1 MMSRRQITFGLTLV
15 AALFVLEADAG
26 NKNRPLS
33 EAQKDE
39 VWKMVSLIVDES
51 VENITKNKFQA
62 ISNCMQTEKWYNPDI
77 TDCEPCDKCNNQYGC
92 NMQCQAIFKAQ
103 ALGRKIEAEKQDEL
117 SQLDKNTQELW
128 AAFAIVLGL
137 VLLMFFG
144 LLFLCCQKKKKD
156 ERHRLAVVALR
167 GEIDSLK
174 SDLNDHINRQ
184 STQAPTGDLPKKQT
198 ESFIMQEEDDSG
210 VSGSEDTL
218 LKQDT
223 GV

>member
-1 MMSRRQITFGLTLV
+1 MLYSITYLYS
-15 AALFVLEADAG
+15 LFF
-26 NKNRPLS
+26 
-33 EAQKDE
+33 Q
-39 VWKMVSLIVDES
+39 
-51 VENITKNKFQA
+51 NKFQA

-77 TDCEPCDKCNNQYGC
+77 TDCEPCDRCNNQYGC

-156 ERHRLAVVALR
+156 EQHRLTVVALR
-167 GEIDSLK
+167 GQIDSLK
-174 SDLNDHINRQ
+174 DDLNEHINRGL
-184 STQAPTGDLPKKQT
+184 TQAPEGDLPKKPA
-198 ESFIMQEEDDSG
+198 SFIEQEEDDSG

-218 LKQDT
+218 LNQDT